1 MRKILLFL
9 LMLSV
14 LTTGCF
20 KDEEVLLSERPEAQ
34 RVQPADSVW
43 TVCIEAV
50 TKIPG
55 QAGNDVI
62 TKGLAFEGSDEDV
75 TTVIRSIWKNRDPV
89 QVYLGT
95 SFIGTLYATPDET
108 DPHKA
113 TLTGTVT
120 ASVIVPGTT
129 ELTLLTPRNEWNY
142 TGQAGKLLKTD
153 YYISGQSNMSIEQ
166 RYHYTMA
173 QNVLVTD
180 ATVSNDSGKASLVT
194 ENATFENQQSIYRL
208 SFRFQKDGAG
218 EKTPIPAKRIS
229 ITAAD
234 GGLVQTQRLDGTAT
248 TGAIE
253 VVQYV
258 NDKELLAKPLF
269 VALRNL
275 NTTEEE
281 ALNFKV
287 IDPDGVT
294 YYGSKT
300 IPAEYKPNGSFVS
313 IKNATLTSRL
323 ELKQD
328 DTKSVSTV
336 L

>member
-1 MRKILLFL
+1 MKRSILLL
-9 LMLSV
+9 IALVVVLS
-14 LTTGCF
+14 GCL
-20 KDEEVLLSERPEAQ
+20 KEEEMVGRQPDTFG
-34 RVQPADSVW
+34 VQTDSVW
-43 TVCIEAV
+43 TVTIQAV
-50 TKIPG
+50 KE
-55 QAGNDVI
+55 DVA
-62 TKGLAFEGSDEDV
+62 TKGLAIGEGDGEDDEAT
-75 TTVIRSIWKNRDPV
+75 TTVLRSIWKDRDPV

-120 ASVIVPGTT
+120 SSVIDPGNT
-129 ELTLLTPRNEWNY
+129 ELTLLTPRKEWDY

-153 YYISGQSNMSIEQ
+153 YYISGQSNMSIEY

-173 QNVLVTD
+173 VNVLVTD
-180 ATVSNDSGKASLVT
+180 AIVNNDSGKSSLIT

-229 ITAAD
+229 ITAAG
-234 GGLVQTQRLDGTAT
+234 GGLVQAQSLDGTAA

-253 VVQYV
+253 VVQYGEREHLV
-258 NDKELLAKPLF
+258 DPFF

-275 NTTEEE
+275 NTTDAE

-287 IDPDGVT
+287 VDPDGVT

-313 IKNATLTSRL
+313 IKNATLTGRL
-323 ELKQD
+323 ELKQGTTAVD
-328 DTKSVSTV
+328 SA